1 MSNKFPIFSFNGL
14 EQLIKPPTGVTYSKS
29 SLIDHIRTTFPER
42 VSQEGLIYVVFSD
55 HQLICCDRKFSCT
68 KVETHKQIRF
78 RSLKTAE
85 AYKEA
90 LSKVYF
96 PNYEIFS
103 DVSKASQCLNLHFHN
118 AFGHQTCQGGDI
130 LLINLIYYISTC
142 RRPMDTKLGKVLTYR
157 ERPPPFTCRRVNF
170 GRGCRIN
177 GQKGKNVEHSFQNNN
192 IQKNLPICL
201 CYHISYIHIYIYI
214 YIYIYTYIYI
224 YIYTYIYIYICIYIQ
239 VNIYIYIYI
248 SIYQYISV
256 ARRRNFIP
264 LYRYGCPKNESKFLK
279 TSPITNFL

>member
-1 MSNKFPIFSFNGL
+1 MLWVLFIVHQAKVVLLTETITEHFSKINTSDTEIYILGDFNINLFSYQKYIFHQTNTQSRMSNKFPIFSFNGL

-142 RRPMDTKLGKVLTYR
+142 RRPMDTKLQSVTKIVRLA
-157 ERPPPFTCRRVNF
+157 PPPPLFNV
-170 GRGCRIN
+170 GC
-177 GQKGKNVEHSFQNNN
+177 KFFYSF
-192 IQKNLPICL
+192 LVLAAWHGFFRLATTL
-201 CYHISYIHIYIYI
+201 CQGEGEILASFN
-214 YIYIYTYIYI
+214 
-224 YIYTYIYIYICIYIQ
+224 Q
-239 VNIYIYIYI
+239 
-248 SIYQYISV
+248 
-256 ARRRNFIP
+256 A
-264 LYRYGCPKNESKFLK
+264 
-279 TSPITNFL
+279 